1 MPGPWRPGRPFRA
14 RGGVGARALGG
25 RGFTGP
31 LSPAPQ
37 PPSQPSRLAGG
48 LGAHSPSPPTL
59 IGRGRRFGAP
69 APRRRSAGAF
79 RRPAPSPNPP
89 HRGAAS
95 YGGAGWWAGGRERG
109 VSGRLSGALRASVV
123 FAALL
128 LLELLRARPSPS
140 SPHPAPS
147 RWPGFTVIPLGAFT
161 GNTSEGQYKNF
172 ARAGS
177 RENSGGVSVLWCG
190 RRLPGLYY
198 SVVRPLNRFNGAR

>member
-1 MPGPWRPGRPFRA
+1 LEGGASPGRFRLK
-14 RGGVGARALGG
+14 R
-25 RGFTGP
+25 
-31 LSPAPQ
+31 SPST
-37 PPSQPSRLAGG
+37 PSQPSRLAGG
-48 LGAHSPSPPTL
+48 SGDPAPSPPTL

-89 HRGAAS
+89 SRGGPAFFS
-95 YGGAGWWAGGRERG
+95 WEGGAGWWAGGRERG
-109 VSGRLSGALRASVV
+109 VSGRLSGALRASEVL
-123 FAALL
+123 AAPL

-147 RWPGFTVIPLGAFT
+147 PWLGFTVIPLGAFT
-161 GNTSEGQYKNF
+161 GNTSEGLYKNF